1 MFCPS
6 CKAEY
11 RAGFTECADCGV
23 DLVYELPEEQA
34 VGKKGL
40 PPDHNPDADLV
51 TVYSTYKPT
60 DVMLIK
66 SLLDGEGIVYNFQ
79 GEMFKGS
86 GVFIHPA
93 MLFVTKADARRVL
106 DILEDHGI
114 G

>member
-1 MFCPS
+1 
-6 CKAEY
+6 
-11 RAGFTECADCGV
+11 
-23 DLVYELPEEQA
+23 
-34 VGKKGL
+34 
-40 PPDHNPDADLV
+40 
-51 TVYSTYKPT
+51 
-60 DVMLIK
+60 MLIK